1 MENTEVKTKI
11 EWGVVIKL
19 GLILFVISAVAACL
33 LALTNYVTEGTIAAM
48 NEQSN
53 IEARQEVL
61 PEATSFEQVS
71 DSDLADI
78 ISAAGIASADVLPE
92 AYVGMNG
99 SEIVGYTFKTIPGTG
114 FSGDIEMLTGIAA
127 DGTISGITILTMNET
142 PGLGA
147 NATNPEFKDQYQ
159 GLSAEEDVAVSK
171 TGATGNE
178 IQAMTGATITSRAVT
193 DGVNIAIAAYQELV
207 K

>member
-1 MENTEVKTKI
+1 MENTEVKVKI

-61 PEATSFEQVS
+61 PEATSFEAVS
-71 DSDLADI
+71 ESDLADI
-78 ISAAGIASADVLPE
+78 ISAAGIASADELPE

-159 GLSAEEDVAVSK
+159 GLSATEEVAVSK
-171 TGATGNE
+171 TGVSGNE

-193 DGVNIAIAAYQELV
+193 DGVNIASAAYQQLV

>member
-1 MENTEVKTKI
+1 MENTEVKAKI
-11 EWGVVIKL
+11 EWGVVFKL

-61 PEATSFEQVS
+61 PEATSFEAVS
-71 DSDLADI
+71 EADLADI
-78 ISAAGIASADVLPE
+78 ISAAGIASADELPE

-114 FSGDIEMLTGIAA
+114 FSGDIEMLTGIAT

-159 GLSAEEDVAVSK
+159 GLSATEEVAVSK
-171 TGATGNE
+171 TGVSGNE
-178 IQAMTGATITSRAVT
+178 IQAMTGATITSKAVT
-193 DGVNIAIAAYQELV
+193 DGVNIASAAYQQLV

>member
-1 MENTEVKTKI
+1 MENTEVKVKI

-33 LALTNYVTEGTIAAM
+33 LALTNYVTVDTIAQM

-61 PEATSFEQVS
+61 PEASSFEEVPAA
-71 DSDLADI
+71 DLTNI
-78 ISAAGIASADVLPE
+78 ISAAGIASADELPE

-99 SEIVGYTFKTIPGTG
+99 SDIVGYTFKTVPGTG
-114 FSGDIEMLTGIAA
+114 FGGDIEMLTGIYA

-142 PGLGA
+142 PGLGV
-147 NATNPEFKDQYQ
+147 NAEKPDFKDQYQ
-159 GLSAEEDVAVSK
+159 GLSAQEDVGVSK

-178 IQAMTGATITSRAVT
+178 IQAMTGATITSSAVT
-193 DGVNIAIAAYQELV
+193 DGVNIAIAAYQQLAE
-207 K
+207 

>member
-1 MENTEVKTKI
+1 MENTEVKAKI
-11 EWGVVIKL
+11 EWGVVFKL

-61 PEATSFEQVS
+61 PEATSFEAVS
-71 DSDLADI
+71 EADLADV
-78 ISAAGIASADVLPE
+78 ISAAGIASADELPE

-99 SEIVGYTFKTIPGTG
+99 SEIVGYTLKTIPGTG

-159 GLSAEEDVAVSK
+159 GLSATEEVAVSK
-171 TGATGNE
+171 TGVSGNE
-178 IQAMTGATITSRAVT
+178 IQAMTGATITSKAVT
-193 DGVNIAIAAYQELV
+193 DGVNIASAAYQQLV

>member
-1 MENTEVKTKI
+1 MENTEVKSKI

-193 DGVNIAIAAYQELV
+193 DGVHIAIAAYQELV

>member
-1 MENTEVKTKI
+1 
-11 EWGVVIKL
+11 
-19 GLILFVISAVAACL
+19 VAACL

-61 PEATSFEQVS
+61 PEATSFEAVS
-71 DSDLADI
+71 EADLADI
-78 ISAAGIASADVLPE
+78 ISAAGIASADELPE

-159 GLSAEEDVAVSK
+159 GLSATEEVAVSK
-171 TGATGNE
+171 TGVSGNE
-178 IQAMTGATITSRAVT
+178 IQAMTGATITSKAVT
-193 DGVNIAIAAYQELV
+193 DGVNIASAAYQQLV

>member
-1 MENTEVKTKI
+1 MENTEVKAKI
-11 EWGVVIKL
+11 EWGVVFKL

-61 PEATSFEQVS
+61 PEATSFEAVS
-71 DSDLADI
+71 EADLADI
-78 ISAAGIASADVLPE
+78 ISAAGIASADELPE

-159 GLSAEEDVAVSK
+159 GLSATEEVAVSK
-171 TGATGNE
+171 TGVSGNE
-178 IQAMTGATITSRAVT
+178 IQAMTGATITSKAVT
-193 DGVNIAIAAYQELV
+193 DGVNIASAAYQQLV